1 MDISANSS
9 NRSRSVISVD
19 PTSPID
25 EVMVLLAAG
34 LASRGPAVNF
44 TQAGIESVPGDVAV
58 IVNTTGTTG
67 DPKFVALSASALVS
81 SARLSLNYLGA
92 APGDLWSLL
101 LPIHHIA
108 GVNVLVRC
116 LELGTTPVDLR
127 GKNKFINVDF
137 TAVVPTQIFSA
148 LNGDQDLLNHLKTAK
163 KVLVGGA
170 ALDETLYHSALDAG
184 ISITRTYGMSE
195 TSGGCVYEGRPLGE
209 TQVRISDDGFIEITG
224 PTLASGYINSS
235 EDWKAKIDNK
245 WFKSSDLGRI
255 DDNGV
260 LTVLGRGDDLY
271 ISGGEKISLSRVSQT
286 LLQRFSKNQ
295 WQVLTVDD
303 TKWGQRLVIAVDGI
317 NPPSQEEIAELLV
330 PQLGI
335 AAKPKQ
341 YLIFNSFP
349 IIGIG
354 KIDSL
359 AIKNRAEEEFNGKAV
374 E

>member
-34 LASRGPAVNF
+34 LAGRGPAVNF
-44 TQAGIESVPGDVAV
+44 TQTEIESVPSDVAV

-67 DPKFVALSASALVS
+67 DPKFVALSTSALVS
-81 SARLSLNYLGA
+81 SARLSLNYLDA
-92 APGDLWSLL
+92 RPGDLWSLL

-127 GKNKFINVDF
+127 GEKKYINVDF

-148 LNGDQDLLNHLKTAK
+148 LNGDQDLLAHLQAAK

-170 ALDETLYHSALDAG
+170 ALDETLYQSAINAG

-195 TSGGCVYEGRPLGE
+195 TSGGCVYEGLPLGE
-209 TQVRISDDGFIEITG
+209 TQVRISNDGFIEIAG
-224 PTLASGYINSS
+224 PTLASGYLNSP
-235 EDWKAKIDNK
+235 DTWTAKVDNK
-245 WFKSSDLGRI
+245 WFKTSDLGHI
-255 DDNGV
+255 DSAGV
-260 LTVLGRGDDLY
+260 LTVIGRGDDLY
-271 ISGGEKISLSRVSQT
+271 ISGGEKVSLSKVSQT
-286 LLQRFSKNQ
+286 LAERYSQNQ
-295 WQVLTVDD
+295 WHVLAVDD
-303 TKWGQRLVIAVDGI
+303 LKWGQRLVIAVAAI
-317 NPPSQEEIAELLV
+317 NPPSQEEITELLV
-330 PQLGI
+330 NEFGA

-341 YLIFNSFP
+341 YLVFAEFP
-349 IIGIG
+349 LIGIG
-354 KIDSL
+354 KINSV
-359 AIKNRAEEEFNGKAV
+359 AIKNRAEEEFHGKAV

>member
-9 NRSRSVISVD
+9 NRSRSVISVN

-34 LASRGPAVNF
+34 LAGRGPAVNF
-44 TQAGIESVPGDVAV
+44 TQTEIESVPSDVAV

-67 DPKFVALSASALVS
+67 DPKFVALSTSALVS
-81 SARLSLNYLGA
+81 SARLSLNYLDA
-92 APGDLWSLL
+92 RPGDLWSLL

-127 GKNKFINVDF
+127 GEKKYINVDF

-148 LNGDQDLLNHLKTAK
+148 LNGDQDLLAHLQAAK

-170 ALDETLYHSALDAG
+170 ALDETLYQSAINAG

-195 TSGGCVYEGRPLGE
+195 TSGGCVYEGLPLGE
-209 TQVRISDDGFIEITG
+209 TQVRISNDGFIEIAG
-224 PTLASGYINSS
+224 PTLASGYLNSP
-235 EDWKAKIDNK
+235 DTWTAKVDNK
-245 WFKSSDLGRI
+245 WFKTSDLGHI
-255 DDNGV
+255 DSAGV
-260 LTVLGRGDDLY
+260 LTVIGRGDDLY
-271 ISGGEKISLSRVSQT
+271 ISGGEKVSLSKVSQT
-286 LLQRFSKNQ
+286 LAERYSQNQ
-295 WQVLTVDD
+295 WHVLAVDD
-303 TKWGQRLVIAVDGI
+303 LKWGQRLVIAVAAI
-317 NPPSQEEIAELLV
+317 NPPSQEEITELLV
-330 PQLGI
+330 NEFGA

-341 YLIFNSFP
+341 YLVFAEFP
-349 IIGIG
+349 LIGIG
-354 KIDSL
+354 KINSV
-359 AIKNRAEEEFNGKAV
+359 AIKNRAEEEFHGKAV